1 MADSQHALYTPEQV
15 AKFCGVKPATVQ
27 GWLEQGQLAR
37 QPEDSLVAAE
47 DLLHF
52 MHRRQLAIP
61 QELLHNATQPA
72 ADRPPHVL
80 VVDEDRPMASAIEKV
95 IRSMGLEV
103 IQVHNG
109 FDASVTY
116 IKRKP
121 DLMTL
126 DLHLDGM
133 GGLEL
138 IKNLRATQ
146 THSAKILVLSEAMPS
161 AMVRARAAGAD
172 AVLAK
177 PFDNDSLKRTVRILL
192 GL

>member
-15 AKFCGVKPATVQ
+15 AAFCGVKPATVE
-27 GWLEQGQLAR
+27 GWLEQGQLPR
-37 QPEDSLVAAE
+37 QPESPLVAAE
-47 DLLHF
+47 DLLYF

-61 QELLHNATQPA
+61 LELLHNSAHPA
-72 ADRPPHVL
+72 ADRPPQVL
-80 VVDEDRPMASAIEKV
+80 VVDEDRPMALAIERV

-103 IQVHNG
+103 MQVHNG

-116 IKRKP
+116 IQRKP

-126 DLHLDGM
+126 DLRLDGM

-138 IKNLRATQ
+138 IENLRATQ
-146 THSAKILVLSEAMPS
+146 THNAKILVLSEAMPS
-161 AMVRARAAGAD
+161 AMARAKAAGAD

-177 PFDNDSLKRTVRILL
+177 PFDNDSLRRTVRILL